1 MSLYTKLFGENK
13 DAVALLG
20 MLSLTR
26 NSFGRYRDVYLNKAG
41 DIITVL
47 TRIGGGNAKEF
58 AYVYNTLKEHSHYIR
73 DYEDDFDETYAYFE
87 FNVPTKYKQACRM
100 MAPAEDRLSVGD
112 MFHEEIEE
120 ASNPNSEAAKRMDKI
135 AKEIMNAIDSG
146 NTFIS
151 L

>member
-1 MSLYTKLFGENK
+1 MSLYTKLFGENT

-26 NSFGRYRDVYLNKAG
+26 NSFGRYRDVYLNKEG
-41 DIITVL
+41 TIITV
-47 TRIGGGNAKEF
+47 TARIGGGNAEDYD
-58 AYVYNTLKEHSHYIR
+58 YVFNDIRQHSQYIK

-87 FNVPTKYKQACRM
+87 FSVPEKYKQACKM

-112 MFHEEIEE
+112 MFHKEIEE
-120 ASNPNSEAAKRMDKI
+120 ANNPNSEAAKRMDKI
-135 AKEIMNAIDSG
+135 AKEIINAIDNG
-146 NTFIS
+146 NPFIA